1 MTPRED
7 NDEQA
12 FGQII
17 VRFTFD
23 EFSKRLSLYEYVYV
37 GFGDERLQYNLT
49 FSTGPLC
56 VYRRGEGWV
65 EDRYIRFSTIPVP
78 TVSITSCIL
87 DFYVFDNFDLLTQLK
102 FGAILSKTYKDMTL
116 YSHVYPNVHGNLL
129 QKNASIQEWPLY
141 KRL

>member
-1 MTPRED
+1 MEYGYKSSSICMTPRED

-23 EFSKRLSLYEYVYV
+23 KFSKRLSLYEYVYV

-49 FSTGPLC
+49 FFTDPLC

-87 DFYVFDNFDLLTQLK
+87 DFYVFDNFDSLTQHLRCEVNSFK
-102 FGAILSKTYKDMTL
+102 PCIHFLGHRQMFAYKMF
-116 YSHVYPNVHGNLL
+116 Y
-129 QKNASIQEWPLY
+129 
-141 KRL
+141 